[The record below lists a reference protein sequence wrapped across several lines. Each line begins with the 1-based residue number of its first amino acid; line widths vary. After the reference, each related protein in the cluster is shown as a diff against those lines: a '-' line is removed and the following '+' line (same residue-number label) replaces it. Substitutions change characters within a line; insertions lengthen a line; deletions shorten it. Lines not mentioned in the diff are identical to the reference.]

1 MNDAERRPVCAVL
14 AGPNGSGKSS
24 IYERLELRGTF
35 INADVTARQ
44 LAPDMPESVSMA
56 AGRLVLRE
64 ISDALSQRRD
74 FIYETTLSSHQ
85 SIAVMARA
93 AEAGYEVGLVFVALR
108 SVELNIARIAQRVAE
123 GGHHIPSD
131 VVVRRYES
139 SMRRLVQ
146 AVRLA
151 DGAMIY
157 DNSTTIPSLLI
168 RIAGRAIDYN
178 NLDPAVALH
187 QRIAAAVA
195 EALDLPTSGLFQ
207 MSRPAG

>member
-1 MNDAERRPVCAVL
+1 
-14 AGPNGSGKSS
+14 
-24 IYERLELRGTF
+24 
-35 INADVTARQ
+35 
-44 LAPDMPESVSMA
+44 
-56 AGRLVLRE
+56 
-64 ISDALSQRRD
+64 
-74 FIYETTLSSHQ
+74 
-85 SIAVMARA
+85 
-93 AEAGYEVGLVFVALR
+93 
-108 SVELNIARIAQRVAE
+108 
-123 GGHHIPSD
+123 
-131 VVVRRYES
+131 
-139 SMRRLVQ
+139 MRRLVQ